1 MPQSPGRDRHH
12 RRTLAIAAVLIP
24 LAVAAGWLITDSFR
38 LAISMPAQ
46 INYLDGYIVD
56 DAIRVAAGEA
66 LYEDPDVA
74 PYAINMYAPA
84 AMYAMAALIRG
95 GVDGFSAGRL
105 LSLVSVIGIAFIIV
119 LTGWPRTGW
128 VALAVG
134 LLYLL
139 HPVQWPW
146 SLVVRPDEP
155 ALLLAIAGIAL
166 LTWDDRRWWPAA
178 AVLLAASLLT
188 KQSSIAAP
196 VAAGSWLVVK
206 NWRRG
211 AAFAAVYAGLVG
223 AAVVFLQWRTDG
235 FFLFHVAV
243 ANDHPFS
250 WNRVLTMYHRFTL
263 INPLVVGVFLILL
276 GVVVWRRRWS
286 LPAVYALT
294 SAGVAMA
301 VGRLGASLN
310 HFLEP
315 VAAIALLAACEFPVE
330 FFGRN
335 RPIRTAIAV
344 LLAAGFGLTATASF
358 VDQWRAHQVARAMV
372 PVHNRLVETIAA
384 VDGPVVADDA
394 AAVVAAG
401 KRVYIRPFIMSQLAA
416 RGRWDQTPFV
426 EEIRQRRIGMIIV
439 RTAPRSIYE
448 SRYTPEMRQA
458 IEQNYEVAFSYM
470 LGAPFAVLRPR
481 PDPAPAST
489 VQSDPQGG

>member
-1 MPQSPGRDRHH
+1 
-12 RRTLAIAAVLIP
+12 
-24 LAVAAGWLITDSFR
+24 
-38 LAISMPAQ
+38 MPAQ

-56 DAIRVAAGEA
+56 DALRIAAGEA
-66 LYEDPDVA
+66 LYEDPSVA

-95 GVDGFSAGRL
+95 GVDGFTAGRL
-105 LSLVSVIGIAFIIV
+105 LSLVSVIGIALIVV

-139 HPVQWPW
+139 HPIQWPW
-146 SLVVRPDEP
+146 SLVIRPDEP

-166 LTWDDRRWWPAA
+166 LTVDNRRWWLPAA
-178 AVLLAASLLT
+178 LLLAASLLT

-196 VAAGSWLVVK
+196 VAAGCWLMFV
-206 NWRRG
+206 NWRR
-211 AAFAAVYAGLVG
+211 AMAFAAVYAGAVG
-223 AAVVFLQWRTDG
+223 TAVLLLQWRTG
-235 FFLFHVAV
+235 GLFLLHVAV

-250 WNRVLTMYHRFTL
+250 WSRVLAMYHRFTL
-263 INPLVVGVFLILL
+263 TNPLVVGMLVVLL
-276 GVVVWRRRWS
+276 SVVVWRRRWS
-286 LPAVYALT
+286 LPAVYAFT

-330 FFGRN
+330 FFDRK
-335 RPIRTAIAV
+335 RPVRMAIAA
-344 LLAAGFGLTATASF
+344 LLAASFALTAAASLI
-358 VDQWRAHQVARAMV
+358 DQWRAHQTARAMV
-372 PVHNRLVETIAA
+372 PVHNRLVEAVAA
-384 VDGPVVADDA
+384 VDGPVVSDDA
-394 AAVVAAG
+394 AAVVGAG
-401 KRVYIRPFIMSQLAA
+401 KRVHIRPFIMSQLAQ
-416 RGRWDQTPFV
+416 RGRWDQTPFLD
-426 EEIRQRRIGMIIV
+426 EIRHREIGMIIV
-439 RTAPRSIYE
+439 RTAPRSVYE

-458 IEQNYEVAFSYM
+458 IDQNYEVAFSYL
-470 LGAPFAVLRPR
+470 LGAPFDVLLPR
-481 PDPAPAST
+481 QEPAPSSG